1 MDFSDLG
8 VEKKK
13 GECLGSLAGVQYFQQ
28 FPATL

>member
-8 VEKKK
+8 AEKK
-13 GECLGSLAGVQYFQQ
+13 GECLGSLAGLQYFQQ